1 MDSGAKTELM
11 TIPAG
16 QFFLLR
22 SSKSPKATIE
32 CLYNDATLAIRE
44 SSAHVY
50 KLVVRK
56 EMDESES
63 TGGDENEDFDDEEI
77 SILSGQSKKD
87 EEWSFTLDESLHFH
101 KNWNKQGDMTFV
113 WRNTKGDRGEK
124 FQFVVNNDIPLTDID
139 QFLQAV
145 YRCEYEYKY
154 KRSSNGAT
162 EEELKQFAF
171 AHSLEDPNIFSDED
185 DVEETNSLVEKLK
198 TLTIENESSGDEE
211 SDDDSQL
218 YEDAHEEVTET
229 QRRRL
234 SELSLEKRAI
244 KGQKICLLMADLH
257 LYDPI
262 QESFILQEESVEV
275 SIVNLGSFDYWLSV
289 QGKIITLGKDV
300 SPDMHPNFDIP
311 NKMFIFDYDFEGV
324 ILSYMLQFSGSG
336 PYASFQSNWF
346 KSIWEFS
353 NKKEWISIPKS
364 EQERILNTSAKINQ
378 KTFGSSDFN
387 SKGLEHIFSGDGDYD
402 NDSDNNDD
410 GDDNDG
416 EDSHDDVKACRQTIT
431 KLHYG
436 TSEKED
442 LIKKSYQ
449 NSAVPTGNKSLSIG
463 FKNDRSY
470 VVRGNKIGV
479 FKPSEDG
486 VLEFVTAITKI
497 SNLKGKL
504 FDPEN
509 PMLYLEDRAMI
520 IQDNADKSK
529 LYRIDL
535 ERGQVVEEWSMYD
548 KYVVQYGPSRK
559 FDQLTTEKTFLGI
572 SDNSVFKIDPR
583 LAGPDKIVWEEHKE
597 YVKKYSFC
605 SLATTENGYIAVGS
619 ERGGIRLYDR
629 LGIKA
634 TLLPP
639 LGEPIRHMCLS
650 RNGRWLLATC
660 HNSLLLIDLII
671 REGRNSGSI
680 GFLKPF
686 PRDETPKV
694 YTLRINPEHV
704 SYMQTTIGDRINFKK
719 SYFNMGLD
727 QQEKTIIT
735 STGPFAIM
743 WSLKQIF
750 KGKTTSYLLKRYDS
764 EIVEDNFRFGTDGHV
779 IVVLKDDVVTTEK
792 KSFKIP
798 TKEVLIDEP
807 LLDRYFDHDDAEVV
821 KKWE

>member
-1 MDSGAKTELM
+1 MDSGTKTELM

-22 SSKSPKATIE
+22 SSKSPKASIE

-162 EEELKQFAF
+162 EEELKQFTL
-171 AHSLEDPNIFSDED
+171 AHSPEDTSIFSDED
-185 DVEETNSLVEKLK
+185 EVEETNSLVEKLK
-198 TLTIENESSGDEE
+198 TLTIENENSGDEE

-218 YEDAHEEVTET
+218 YEDAQEDVSET

-234 SELSLEKRAI
+234 SELTSEKHAVE
-244 KGQKICLLMADLH
+244 GQKVCLLIADLR

-262 QESFILQEESVEV
+262 QQSFILQEESVEV
-275 SIVNLGSFDYWLSV
+275 SIVNLGSFGYWLSV
-289 QGKIITLGKDV
+289 QGKIITLGKGV

-311 NKMFIFDYDFEGV
+311 NKVFIFDYDFEGV
-324 ILSYMLQFSGSG
+324 ILSYMLQFLNSESC
-336 PYASFQSNWF
+336 ASFQSNWF
-346 KSIWEFS
+346 KSIWEFL
-353 NKKEWISIPKS
+353 NKKEWTSIPKS

-378 KTFGSSDFN
+378 KTFGSSDSN
-387 SKGLEHIFSGDGDYD
+387 SKCLERIFSDDGYYD
-402 NDSDNNDD
+402 NYSGNDD
-410 GDDNDG
+410 DDDDG
-416 EDSHDDVKACRQTIT
+416 EDGDDDVKACRKMIT

-436 TSEKED
+436 ISEGKD
-442 LIKKSYQ
+442 LVKKSYQ
-449 NSAVPTGNKSLSIG
+449 NSAVPIGNKSLSIG

-479 FKPSEDG
+479 FKSSEDG

-497 SNLKGKL
+497 SNLKGKP

-529 LYRIDL
+529 LYRMDL
-535 ERGQVVEEWSMYD
+535 ERGQVVEEWSTSD
-548 KYVVQYGPSRK
+548 KYVVQYGPSKK

-583 LAGPDKIVWEEHKE
+583 LAGTDKVVWEEHKE

-639 LGEPIRHMCLS
+639 LGEPIKHICLS

-686 PRDETPKV
+686 PRDEIPKV
-694 YTLRINPEHV
+694 YTLRINPEHA
-704 SYMQTTIGDRINFKK
+704 SYMQTTTGEHINFKK

-727 QQEKTIIT
+727 QQEKSIIT

-764 EIVEDNFRFGTDGHV
+764 EIVEDNFRFGTDDHV
-779 IVVLKDDVVTTEK
+779 IIALKDDVTMVDK

-798 TKEVLIDEP
+798 TKEVLIDES
-807 LLDRYFDHDDAEVV
+807 LIDQYYDHDDAEVV